1 MTNRTLSPRGVA
13 GVVAVFI
20 GGVWLAQGLDLLKGS
35 PMTGV
40 GFWAGAGAVLLVV
53 GIALLVWDVRRD
65 RS

>member
-1 MTNRTLSPRGVA
+1 MSKRTLSAQGVA
-13 GVVAVFI
+13 GVVAIFI

-40 GFWAGAGAVLLVV
+40 AFWAGAGAVLLVAGV
-53 GIALLVWDVRRD
+53 ALLLWDVRRG